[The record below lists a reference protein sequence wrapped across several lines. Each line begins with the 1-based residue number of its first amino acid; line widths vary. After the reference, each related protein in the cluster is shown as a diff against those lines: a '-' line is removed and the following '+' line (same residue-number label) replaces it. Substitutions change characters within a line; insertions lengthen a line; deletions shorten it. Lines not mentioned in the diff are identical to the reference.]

1 MNPLAVDHGKAEE
14 GRTMDRN
21 ADASNLISLEGSEPL
36 IRKLTAAGPLTDR
49 DIQVIERSHIRKV
62 ARDTDLFSE
71 GDSVDDILF
80 LREGWA
86 YRYRL
91 LGDGRRQVVN
101 FLVPGDLVGPITP
114 TAKQFVAT
122 LTDSMIHRLSRHNLA
137 DAMTDCPGIS
147 AAVESLIAAE
157 YAQLAERTVSLGRR
171 NAKERM
177 AHFLLELF
185 ERLDRVGL
193 VVENS
198 FELPLTQEMIGDAL
212 GLSVVHVNRT
222 LRTLRE
228 EGLATVGYGR
238 ATIHDV
244 EALSVVAESEDG
256 SHIPHEE
263 VTGIIGNCGETPET
277 DTCS

>member
-1 MNPLAVDHGKAEE
+1 MH
-14 GRTMDRN
+14 RN

-49 DIQVIERSHIRKV
+49 DIRVFERSHVRKV
-62 ARDTDLFSE
+62 PRDTDLFSD

-80 LREGWA
+80 LAEGWA

-101 FLVPGDLVGPITP
+101 FLIPGDLVGPITP
-114 TAKQFVAT
+114 TAQQFAAT
-122 LTDSMIHRLSRHNLA
+122 LTDSLIRRLSRHNLA
-137 DAMTDCPGIS
+137 DAMTDCPDFS
-147 AAVESLIAAE
+147 AAVEALIAAE

-185 ERLDRVGL
+185 ERLNRVGL
-193 VVENS
+193 VDENS

-228 EGLATVGYGR
+228 ERLATVGFGR
-238 ATIHDV
+238 ATIHDPEV
-244 EALSVVAESEDG
+244 LSTVAESEDG
-256 SHIPHEE
+256 SHVPREE
-263 VTGIIGNCGETPET
+263 VTGIIGECAKPQST

>member
-1 MNPLAVDHGKAEE
+1 MMHRKAES
-14 GRTMDRN
+14 
-21 ADASNLISLEGSEPL
+21 SNIISLHGSEPL

-49 DIQVIERSHIRKV
+49 DIRVFERSHDRRV
-62 ARDTDLFSE
+62 AHDIDIICE
-71 GDSVDDILF
+71 GDSLGEMLF

-101 FLVPGDLVGPITP
+101 VLVPGDLLGPFTP
-114 TAKQFVAT
+114 TARRFVAT
-122 LTDSMIHRLSRHNLA
+122 LTNSLICRLSRRDLA
-137 DAMTDCPGIS
+137 DAMSECPGFS
-147 AAVESLIAAE
+147 AAVEALIVTE
-157 YAQLAERTVSLGRR
+157 YELLAERMVSLGRR

-177 AHFLLELF
+177 AHMLLEMLQ
-185 ERLDRVGL
+185 RLGRVGL
-193 VVENS
+193 VAENS

-238 ATIHDV
+238 ATIHDR
-244 EALSVVAESEDG
+244 EALAVVANSEDD
-256 SHIPHEE
+256 SHVPHDE
-263 VTGIIGNCGETPET
+263 VTGIIGECGGNQVA
-277 DTCS
+277 DTCY